1 MPEIKHGISTWL
13 RTGKVNP
20 SIRGHKKLQKYL
32 RAIEADLIKDLGGL
46 ESLTT
51 AQEILI
57 KATIEG
63 YGVLLLSV
71 MYCKKY
77 SVLRPDQARKGIIEL
92 QPVLGH
98 QFLAFLNTLRQ
109 NLVAL
114 GLDKRKVNEALDLKT
129 YIAKNYPDKPEEKAR
144 DSQQAEAEVPNG

>member
-1 MPEIKHGISTWL
+1 MPEIKTGISTWL

-32 RAIEADLIKDLGGL
+32 RDIEADLIKDLGGR

-51 AQEILI
+51 AQEILV
-57 KATIEG
+57 KATIEA
-63 YGVLLLSV
+63 YGVLLLAV

-114 GLDKRKVNEALDLKT
+114 GLGKKADETLDLKK
-129 YIAKNYPDKPEEKAR
+129 YIAEHYPDKDKKAKEDQGSQEEEEKG
-144 DSQQAEAEVPNG
+144 DE

>member
-32 RAIEADLIKDLGGL
+32 RNIEADLIKDLGGL
-46 ESLTT
+46 ENLTT
-51 AQEILI
+51 AQEILV
-57 KATIEG
+57 KGTIEG
-63 YGVLLLSV
+63 YGVLLLAI

-77 SVLRPDQARKGIIEL
+77 SVLRPDQAKKGVIEL

-98 QFLAFLNTLRQ
+98 QFLSFLNVLRQ
-109 NLVAL
+109 NFVVL
-114 GLDKRKVNEALDLKT
+114 GINHRKADAVLTPFELA
-129 YIAKNYPDKPEEKAR
+129 AKIDREKERQAR
-144 DSQQAEAEVPNG
+144 DSQQVEAGAPNG